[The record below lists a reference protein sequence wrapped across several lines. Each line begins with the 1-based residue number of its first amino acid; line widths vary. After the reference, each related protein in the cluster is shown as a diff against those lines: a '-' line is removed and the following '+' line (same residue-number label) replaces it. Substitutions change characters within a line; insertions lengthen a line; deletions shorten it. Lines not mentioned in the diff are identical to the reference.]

1 MPADQRLAAL
11 KVAGPY
17 FCELRHVSSMTLLRR
32 LKRLCALSFLL
43 LSLDV
48 ANAKNADEFFK
59 PRDQLALATA
69 AAAGRTAD
77 MEASVRRGANVN
89 FQGVGGMTAL
99 IWAVGHESKEGVSWL
114 LNNGA
119 DPNLVYAPDGN
130 SCVTIAAME
139 DDPWFLKEILAHG
152 GNPNYQNP
160 INKHT
165 PLMNAIVPVHPDNA
179 KALLA
184 VGADPNTFDHQGYP
198 ALFNAAANQR
208 FEMVYD
214 MLQAGADPTFSTP
227 RRGGNALVRVL
238 QQSRA
243 EPGTPL
249 YEWLTKVKYL
259 LKEKGLDVDTVQ

>member
-1 MPADQRLAAL
+1 MSRVTQ
-11 KVAGPY
+11 
-17 FCELRHVSSMTLLRR
+17 SRR
-32 LKRLCALSFLL
+32 LIWLCTLGLLL
-43 LSLDV
+43 LSFDG

-69 AAAGRTAD
+69 AAAGRPEE
-77 MEASVRRGANVN
+77 MEASVRRGAKVN

-114 LNNGA
+114 LTHGA
-119 DPNLVYAPDGN
+119 DPNLIYAPDGN
-130 SCVTIAAME
+130 SSVTIAAME
-139 DDPWFLKEILAHG
+139 EDPWFLKEILAHG

-184 VGADPNTFDHQGYP
+184 AGADPNTFDHQGFP

-227 RRGGNALVRVL
+227 KRGGNALVRVL
-238 QQSRA
+238 QRSPA

-249 YEWLTKVKYL
+249 YGWLTKVKDL
-259 LKEKGLDVDTVQ
+259 LKEKGLDVDSPLR

>member
-1 MPADQRLAAL
+1 M
-11 KVAGPY
+11 GTT
-17 FCELRHVSSMTLLRR
+17 HVSRVTRPRGLTW
-32 LKRLCALSFLL
+32 LCALGFLL
-43 LSLDV
+43 FFHG
-48 ANAKNADEFFK
+48 ANAKNANEFFK

-69 AAAGRTAD
+69 AAAGRTAE
-77 MEASVRRGANVN
+77 MEASVNRGAKVN

-99 IWAVGHESKEGVSWL
+99 IWALGHESKEGVSWL
-114 LNNGA
+114 LMHGA

-139 DDPWFLKEILAHG
+139 EDPWYLEQMLAHG

-160 INKHT
+160 LNKHT

-184 VGADPNTFDHQGYP
+184 AGADPNTFDHQGFP
-198 ALFNAAANQR
+198 ALFNAAGSSR
-208 FEMVYD
+208 YEMVYY
-214 MLQAGADPTFSTP
+214 MLEAGANPVFAIGS
-227 RRGGNALVRVL
+227 RHKNSLVWVL

-249 YEWLTKVKYL
+249 YEWLTKVKDL
-259 LKEKGLDVDTVQ
+259 LKQKGVDVDTVQ

>member
-1 MPADQRLAAL
+1 MEKRI
-11 KVAGPY
+11 
-17 FCELRHVSSMTLLRR
+17 SSGMSAVIPRR
-32 LKRLCALSFLL
+32 SIWLCAISVLL
-43 LSLDV
+43 LLFDV

-59 PRDQLALATA
+59 QRDQLALATA

-77 MEASVRRGANVN
+77 MEASVRRGAKVN
-89 FQGVGGMTAL
+89 FLGVGGMTAL
-99 IWAVGHESKEGVSWL
+99 IWALGHESKEGVSWL
-114 LNNGA
+114 LTHGA

-139 DDPWFLKEILAHG
+139 EDPWFLKEILAHG

-165 PLMNAIVPVHPDNA
+165 PLMNAIVPLHPDNA

-184 VGADPNTFDHQGYP
+184 AGADPNTFDHQGFP

-208 FEMVYD
+208 YEMVYD

-227 RRGGNALVRVL
+227 KRGGNALVRVL
-238 QQSRA
+238 QRSPA

-249 YEWLTKVKYL
+249 YEWLTKVKDV
-259 LKEKGLDVDTVQ
+259 LKEKGLDVDSPLR

>member
-1 MPADQRLAAL
+1 METSSTRDT
-11 KVAGPY
+11 VMN
-17 FCELRHVSSMTLLRR
+17 VSRTLPRR
-32 LKRLCALSFLL
+32 SIWLCALSFLL

-48 ANAKNADEFFK
+48 ANAKNAEEFFK
-59 PRDQLALATA
+59 PRDQLTLANA

-77 MEASVRRGANVN
+77 MEASVRRGAKVN
-89 FQGVGGMTAL
+89 YQGTGGMTAL
-99 IWAVGHESKEGVSWL
+99 IWALGHESKEGVSWL
-114 LNNGA
+114 LTHGA

-130 SCVTIAAME
+130 SSVTIAAMA
-139 DDPWFLKEILAHG
+139 DDPWYLEQMLAHG

-184 VGADPNTFDHQGYP
+184 AGADPNTFDARGVP
-198 ALFNAAANQR
+198 ALFNAAATSR
-208 FEMVYD
+208 YEMVYD
-214 MLQAGADPTFSTP
+214 MLQAGADPTFSIGS
-227 RRGGNALVRVL
+227 RHKNSLIWVL

-243 EPGTPL
+243 DPGTPL
-249 YEWLTKVKYL
+249 YEWLTRIKDL